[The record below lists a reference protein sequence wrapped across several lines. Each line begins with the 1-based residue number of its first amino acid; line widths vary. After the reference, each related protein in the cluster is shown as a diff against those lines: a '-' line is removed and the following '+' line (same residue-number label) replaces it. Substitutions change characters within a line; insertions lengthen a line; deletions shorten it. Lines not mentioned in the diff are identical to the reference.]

1 MKLSQIIVI
10 IAAIFLVGVVG
21 ETAYAHPADMYLQSH
36 TVYLTPDGMRLE
48 WTISPG
54 PLLAPW
60 EWNEADLDKDEAVSP
75 EEVGV
80 WLNTFR
86 LSELSVTLNEQ
97 PLPWRVAKV
106 DWPSTYESF
115 QLGDENIIVHLAA
128 DWPAN
133 LPQRSQL
140 RLENRYQPT
149 LSVNWYYLH
158 GQEGLTFQRPQ
169 QQSGLLEVEFGA
181 AEKGDGLTSWDSGVP
196 AITMGGRQTDVPALA
211 ADLIGQEG
219 EDTRPFVIL
228 TQLVQQQELSVAFF
242 IIAFGIA
249 VVLGALHA
257 LTPGHGKTVVAA
269 YLVGAR
275 GTTRHAVTLGSVV
288 TLTHTGSVFA
298 MGLVAL
304 AASQYILPTSLFPV
318 LEVLSGLLIVGLGG
332 YLLYLR
338 WRGWRTGGSSH
349 HHHHDHE
356 HEHHHHDHD
365 HDHHHHHDIPDRI
378 TWRSLIALGVSGGLV
393 PCPDAIA
400 ILLVA
405 LTINRITLGL
415 SLIVAFSLGLAG
427 VLIVIGLMMVHSR
440 RLFDRMDSFSRLAPA
455 MPVISAVV
463 VLLLGLGLTYG
474 AIKDTGLMTTVRAA
488 EPVPAEPV
496 SPPFHLEQANIL
508 YVARDDENYNQLF
521 IVGLDG
527 SDPVQ
532 VTQAAYGVQEY
543 ALSPQGQMAVY
554 TTRREFG
561 GSDLWRVNIDGSQR
575 QKLVDCVEAA
585 CGRPVWSPDGSRL
598 AYERLNLSAK
608 DNAMGT
614 VSLWWIDVTSGE
626 TAPVFQDTQL
636 PGSNP
641 RWSPDGQWLSYASPG
656 QGGVQLYNLN
666 DGRSHLIP
674 NQSGQAPTWHP
685 DGQSLILPDVK
696 EQGETFVTHLM
707 RFDLESQQLTDLSGD
722 APVVDSW
729 GVWSPDG
736 EWLAVGRRI
745 LSGPDVSPG
754 NQIWLMKAD
763 GSPARQLTTEA
774 DVIYEQPVWSP
785 DGGYLLFHRYPLKIS
800 QVTPKIFLA
809 NVETGELEEV
819 VEAGHRPTWLP

>member
-1 MKLSQIIVI
+1 
-10 IAAIFLVGVVG
+10 
-21 ETAYAHPADMYLQSH
+21 MYLQSH

-86 LSELSVTLNEQ
+86 LSELSATLNEQ

-115 QLGDENIIVHLAA
+115 QLGDENVVVHLAA

-158 GQEGLTFQRPQ
+158 GQEGLTFRRPQ

-228 TQLVQQQELSVAFF
+228 TQLVQQQELSVTFF
-242 IIAFGIA
+242 IIAFSIA

-275 GTTRHAVTLGSVV
+275 GTTRHAITLGSVV

-338 WRGWRTGGSSH
+338 WRDWRTGGSG
-349 HHHHDHE
+349 HHHHDHD

-365 HDHHHHHDIPDRI
+365 
-378 TWRSLIALGVSGGLV
+378 
-393 PCPDAIA
+393 
-400 ILLVA
+400 
-405 LTINRITLGL
+405 
-415 SLIVAFSLGLAG
+415 
-427 VLIVIGLMMVHSR
+427 
-440 RLFDRMDSFSRLAPA
+440 
-455 MPVISAVV
+455 
-463 VLLLGLGLTYG
+463 
-474 AIKDTGLMTTVRAA
+474 
-488 EPVPAEPV
+488 
-496 SPPFHLEQANIL
+496 
-508 YVARDDENYNQLF
+508 
-521 IVGLDG
+521 
-527 SDPVQ
+527 
-532 VTQAAYGVQEY
+532 
-543 ALSPQGQMAVY
+543 
-554 TTRREFG
+554 
-561 GSDLWRVNIDGSQR
+561 
-575 QKLVDCVEAA
+575 
-585 CGRPVWSPDGSRL
+585 
-598 AYERLNLSAK
+598 
-608 DNAMGT
+608 
-614 VSLWWIDVTSGE
+614 
-626 TAPVFQDTQL
+626 
-636 PGSNP
+636 
-641 RWSPDGQWLSYASPG
+641 
-656 QGGVQLYNLN
+656 
-666 DGRSHLIP
+666 
-674 NQSGQAPTWHP
+674 QSGQAPTWHP

-745 LSGPDVSPG
+745 LSGPDGSPG